1 MASIRQRDSGWQ
13 ARVTRRGFP
22 AEVKS
27 FRTRQDAETWARSI
41 ETEIDR
47 GTHQNRT
54 SIERTTLA
62 DILQRYAE
70 EVTPDKKGARDEA
83 IRLNAIRANRLGKFA
98 LANLTPAAVA
108 RFRDERLQCVSA
120 GTVLRDLALLSSVL
134 NHARREWGFPLQNV
148 VQDIRKP
155 RQPQGR
161 ERLLTE
167 AEELA
172 LLNAAM
178 PTGRRSLWLQ
188 PILII
193 ALETAMRRGELLALR
208 WEHVSLDKRTAYL
221 PDTKNGAPR
230 TVPLSPRAIETLR
243 AMPRSLGGQVFP
255 ISEPALHLR
264 FKRACARAGVADL
277 HFHDLRHTATTR
289 LSERLSNVMEL
300 SAVTGHRSL
309 QMLKRYYHPKAERL
323 AEKLA
328 IPAGQ

>member
-1 MASIRQRDSGWQ
+1 MASIRQRGSGWQ

-27 FRTRQDAETWARSI
+27 FRTRQEAETWARSI
-41 ETEIDR
+41 EVEIDK
-47 GTHQNRT
+47 GLYQSRT
-54 SIERTTLA
+54 SAERTTLA

-70 EVTPDKKGARDEA
+70 EVTPGKKGARDEA
-83 IRLNAIRANRLGKFA
+83 IRLNAMRANRLGKFA

-108 RFRDERLQCVSA
+108 RFRDERLQSVSA

-134 NHARREWGFPLQNV
+134 NHARREWGFPIENV
-148 VQDIRKP
+148 AQAVRKP

-172 LLNAAM
+172 FLDAAM
-178 PTGRRSLWLQ
+178 PLGRRSPWLR
-188 PILII
+188 PIVVV

-208 WEHVSLDKRTAYL
+208 WEHVSLDKRTVQL
-221 PDTKNGAPR
+221 LDTKNGSR
-230 TVPLSPRAIETLR
+230 RVVPLSPRAVEVLR
-243 AMPRSLGGQVFP
+243 ALPRSLDGRVFP

-264 FKRACARAGVADL
+264 FKRACDRAGIVGL

-289 LSERLSNVMEL
+289 LAERLSNVVEL

-309 QMLKRYYHPKAERL
+309 QMLKRYYHPSAERL

-328 IPAGQ
+328 MPAGQ